1 MKISKKYS
9 NFVFVLLVAFFMS
22 MLMSFLVVLINE
34 GFSGNLIFLWL
45 KSWAFVF
52 PIAFFVAYL
61 VVPKIRRFVDSIVE

>member
-1 MKISKKYS
+1 MKIPKKYS

-22 MLMSFLVVLINE
+22 MLMSFIVLLINE
-34 GFSGNLIFLWL
+34 GFSENLIFLWL

-61 VVPKIRRFVDSIVE
+61 VVPIIHKFVDRMTE